1 MIIINGILKGDI
13 TLKIKII
20 SISIF
25 IVLTILLIFA
35 NLPIFNVTNISVQ
48 GVENISEEEVISI
61 ASAQN
66 VKNIFWLSS
75 NKIEKAVE
83 TLPYAKSVEVD
94 KIYPNALNINVLE
107 RKPIAYL
114 VYNKNNYIYID
125 NEGYVLEVANKP
137 LEDKPFVTG
146 VKFENFILGEQMQFK
161 NAYTLTKIIAINTN
175 MEKYKLEKYQITIDL
190 LEEFNVKLIINDIT
204 VDIGEFENID
214 KKMRYLKSI
223 LVELDNEGYTSGYI
237 DLKDFNKPI
246 TFKFSGK

>member
-1 MIIINGILKGDI
+1 M
-13 TLKIKII
+13 KIKII
-20 SISIF
+20 SISTF
-25 IVLTILLIFA
+25 IALTILLIIT
-35 NLPIFNVTNISVQ
+35 NLPMFNVNTIVVQ
-48 GVENISEEEVISI
+48 GVENISEEEVINI
-61 ASAQN
+61 ASAQK

-83 TLPYAKSVEVD
+83 SLPYAKTVKVEKV
-94 KIYPNALNINVLE
+94 YPNTLNINVLE
-107 RKPIAYL
+107 REPIAYL
-114 VYNKNNYIYID
+114 VYNKNNYVYID

-137 LEDKPFVTG
+137 LEGKPYVTG
-146 VKFENFILGEQMQFK
+146 AKFGNFVLNEQIQFQ
-161 NAYTLTKIIAINTN
+161 NAYTLPKIIVINTN
-175 MEKYKLEKYQITIDL
+175 MEKYKLENYQLTIDL

-237 DLKDFNKPI
+237 DLRDFNKPI